1 MAMSY
6 FPQASRNQQIPHV
19 SEENAK
25 APRVAEDMQG
35 AYVGAKER

>member
-1 MAMSY
+1 MAASY
-6 FPQASRNQQIPHV
+6 FPQASRNQQIPHIP
-19 SEENAK
+19 EESAE